1 MNRSTSKAIWWI
13 RRDMR
18 LTDNPALL
26 LAKKKGLVVHP
37 VFVLDPKILNN
48 YPEDNPRLDFMLNSL
63 RSLSNSIES
72 CGGQLSVH
80 YGNPIE
86 LLPRILASSGAD
98 EVLAQYDPGS
108 YSRSRDAEV
117 AKILPLTMTPGLSI
131 TNPDEVLAG
140 NGNSYKIFSPYYR
153 AWMPKALIEITKA
166 DESLNIGRF
175 TNSGE
180 SSLLGSFPTR
190 LNKNFPA
197 SEIEANRR
205 LSLFF
210 SNAESGSMLSNYN
223 SYKDRLDMTAT
234 SQMSPYL
241 RFGLISPRLMAKKA
255 IEILRTDASTF
266 TGATSWISELAWRDF
281 YISKTHHFLSSKK
294 IERSDSSEYF
304 PWRDDTEQYEK
315 WCAGQTGIPIIDAIM
330 RQLCSEGWI
339 SNRARMVTASF
350 LTKQLLI
357 DWRWGSDWFMK
368 KLIDGDPFANSGG
381 WQWVAGVGVGS
392 APYFRIFNPVLQAK
406 KYDPHGVYVRR
417 WVPELGSIQ
426 SQNIHEPWLLN
437 EQNRKNS
444 DSENYPSPIVDLNAA
459 RDRALSVYKTTRGN
473 NR

>member
-1 MNRSTSKAIWWI
+1 
-13 RRDMR
+13 
-18 LTDNPALL
+18 
-26 LAKKKGLVVHP
+26 
-37 VFVLDPKILNN
+37 
-48 YPEDNPRLDFMLNSL
+48 
-63 RSLSNSIES
+63 
-72 CGGQLSVH
+72 
-80 YGNPIE
+80 
-86 LLPRILASSGAD
+86 
-98 EVLAQYDPGS
+98 
-108 YSRSRDAEV
+108 
-117 AKILPLTMTPGLSI
+117 
-131 TNPDEVLAG
+131 
-140 NGNSYKIFSPYYR
+140 
-153 AWMPKALIEITKA
+153 
-166 DESLNIGRF
+166 
-175 TNSGE
+175 
-180 SSLLGSFPTR
+180 
-190 LNKNFPA
+190 
-197 SEIEANRR
+197 
-205 LSLFF
+205 
-210 SNAESGSMLSNYN
+210 
-223 SYKDRLDMTAT
+223 
-234 SQMSPYL
+234 
-241 RFGLISPRLMAKKA
+241 MAKKA

-406 KYDPHGVYVRR
+406 KYDPHGEYVRR
-417 WVPELGSIQ
+417 WVPELASIQ

-437 EQNRKNS
+437 EENRKNS